1 MFRKF
6 VKTDE
11 IDIDG
16 QRYVLR
22 YYVQKTSRGVRRFS
36 CEVWLGAADQIIID
50 DDSMTSLESKVERL
64 APALV
69 YSRLLAAA
77 RPSVAA

>member
-1 MFRKF
+1 MFLKA
-6 VKTDE
+6 VKVTE

-16 QRYVLR
+16 QRYAAR
-22 YYVQKTSRGVRRFS
+22 YFEKQTARGSRRFS
-36 CEVWLGAADQIIID
+36 CEVTIEAGDRIIVD

-64 APALV
+64 APATV
-69 YSRLLAAA
+69 YSRLLAG